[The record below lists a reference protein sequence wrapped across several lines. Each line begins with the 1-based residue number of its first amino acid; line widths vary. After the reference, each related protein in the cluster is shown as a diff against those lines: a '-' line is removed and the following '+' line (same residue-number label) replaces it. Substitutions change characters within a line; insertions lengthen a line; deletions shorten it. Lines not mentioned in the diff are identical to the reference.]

1 MNSLRQSRSQEKG
14 GSNTHSVE
22 VCESNHKQELE
33 NLEARRLSTTDW
45 PALCSLEPNRFAA
58 LSVPDEDDDEVELK
72 CHSKFD
78 YHSRFDCHSQSDCH
92 SRFVCH
98 EKSDCQVELICLSKS
113 DCQTEVDCHLKPDCQ
128 EHVLLAVD
136 ESKTGDA
143 FWITVDSG
151 ASENVISPTLAPQFR
166 VKPSRGSAEGLKY
179 VTANGSVMANK
190 GEKDLRVITEEG
202 HRCTLRMQVT
212 DVQKPLMS
220 VARIC
225 DAGHRVTFTRDGGV
239 IESENTGV
247 KTHFNRVDNVYRLRV
262 GLSAGDAD
270 FSRQG
275 A

>member
-1 MNSLRQSRSQEKG
+1 MRPSFLPVQCKEPSRDAKG
-14 GSNTHSVE
+14 V
-22 VCESNHKQELE
+22 
-33 NLEARRLSTTDW
+33 
-45 PALCSLEPNRFAA
+45 
-58 LSVPDEDDDEVELK
+58 
-72 CHSKFD
+72 
-78 YHSRFDCHSQSDCH
+78 
-92 SRFVCH
+92 
-98 EKSDCQVELICLSKS
+98 
-113 DCQTEVDCHLKPDCQ
+113 CQ
-128 EHVLLAVD
+128 EHAVLAVSEHKVRPEPAILAVSEHKD
-136 ESKTGDA
+136 EDA

-151 ASENVISPTLAPQFR
+151 ASENVISPKLAPQFR
-166 VKPSRGSAEGLKY
+166 VKPSKGSAGGLKY
-179 VTANGSVMANK
+179 VTANGGVMANQ

-225 DAGHRVTFTRDGGV
+225 DAGHRVTFTKSGGT
-239 IESENTGV
+239 IENVNSGV